1 MAQDESIVIIVI
13 ITDGM
18 RLLHTCHHATATGIE
33 ARQAQHSTGALGF
46 CLQPPMSYAMA
57 SYMYSQNNLE
67 LERFVLPSFSGESGA
82 SPAAQFCEYM
92 HEVIA

>member
-1 MAQDESIVIIVI
+1 MCARDSAQISSQSNGTPI
-13 ITDGM
+13 
-18 RLLHTCHHATATGIE
+18 ATAGKPSE
-33 ARQAQHSTGALGF
+33 ATPLEAKGSTGALGF